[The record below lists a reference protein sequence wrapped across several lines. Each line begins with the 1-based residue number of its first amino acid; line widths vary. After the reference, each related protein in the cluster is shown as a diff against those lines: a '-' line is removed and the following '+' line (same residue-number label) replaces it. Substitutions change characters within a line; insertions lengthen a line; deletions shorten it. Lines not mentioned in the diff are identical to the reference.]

1 MKKLLLSALFVAFC
15 STFAVAQNS
24 DNDYYNPLI
33 TGVPSLSVNPDAVG
47 GGMGDV
53 GVSTLPDINSQYW
66 NPSKYA
72 LAESHGGFAISYTP
86 WLHKLV
92 SDINV
97 AYLSGYYNISD
108 AAGAIGA
115 SLRYFSYGKVNLR
128 ESAEQEIPIT
138 VKPYEFAFDL
148 GYSRK
153 LAEYV
158 SMGVTLRYINSDLS
172 VRDENYYPGH
182 AFGADVSLFYMQPFD
197 ANNGGQHRIGVGLNL
212 SNIGTKISYDK
223 GQTRNFIPANLRLG
237 VSYYLPFN
245 EYNRMSFT
253 LECNKMMVPSRLSNK
268 TEGFDPN
275 DQSTWMMSSEAYSDI
290 SSMKGIFMSF
300 NDAPGGAKE
309 EFKEVMWNAGI
320 EYSYNEQFFAR
331 AGYCDENASKGNRKF
346 FTVGAGFKL
355 SAFRLDVNYVIARAQ
370 TSPLDQTLRFTL
382 AFDVDG
388 LKDLADRK

>member
-1 MKKLLLSALFVAFC
+1 MKKLLLSALFVAIC

-138 VKPYEFAFDL
+138 VEPYEFAFDL

>member
-1 MKKLLLSALFVAFC
+1 MKKFVLTAILAVACSA
-15 STFAVAQNS
+15 FAVAQNS
-24 DNDYYNPLI
+24 DNDYYNPLV

-72 LAESHGGFAISYTP
+72 LSESHGGFAMSYTP

-97 AYLSGYYNISD
+97 AYLAGYYNISD
-108 AAGAIGA
+108 AAGAISA

-158 SMGVTLRYINSDLS
+158 SMGVNLRYINSDLS

-182 AFGADVSLFYMQPFD
+182 AFGADVSVFYMQPFD
-197 ANNGGQHRIGVGLNL
+197 ANNGGQHRLGVGLNL

-275 DQSTWMMSSEAYSDI
+275 DQSTWLMSAEDYSDI

-320 EYSYNEQFFAR
+320 EYAYNEQFFAR
-331 AGYCDENASKGNRKF
+331 AGYCNENASKGNRKF
-346 FTVGAGFKL
+346 YTVGAGFKL
-355 SAFRLDVNYVIARAQ
+355 SAFRLDVAYVIAQAQ

-388 LKDLADRK
+388 LKELADRK

>member
-1 MKKLLLSALFVAFC
+1 MKKLLLSALFVAIC